1 MNLLLVLMIF
11 VRPFGTE
18 NFPVSTAGETKNLKT
33 CLFSI
38 CCDEKTKRK
47 EEKKGRGRKNKMN
60 ELVEYMPDVCNK
72 RDVDKLKKYQSE
84 GTFV

>member
-11 VRPFGTE
+11 VRPYFLKI
-18 NFPVSTAGETKNLKT
+18 FRFSKNL
-33 CLFSI
+33 LVLI

>member
-11 VRPFGTE
+11 VTWDLKPK
-18 NFPVSTAGETKNLKT
+18 KN

>member
-11 VRPFGTE
+11 VKPLGLE
-18 NFPVSTAGETKNLKT
+18 NLKILAIEKT